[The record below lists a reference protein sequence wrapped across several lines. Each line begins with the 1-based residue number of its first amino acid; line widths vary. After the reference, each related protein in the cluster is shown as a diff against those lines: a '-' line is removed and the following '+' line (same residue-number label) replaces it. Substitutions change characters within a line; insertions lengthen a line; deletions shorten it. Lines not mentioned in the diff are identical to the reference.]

1 MHAVGTLAAMVPAS
15 EGTFAQPVFRITR
28 KGFSFKISRIKSQD
42 DGADDATEGE
52 DSSAGGAEGAAT
64 ARQQFSGADRQQTL
78 QRFLDTA
85 RASMA
90 HRGPGRPSAGAAAGF
105 HSVDSMVGRVESAP
119 AAAAGLQPPSVH
131 AYAPKRAFSTA
142 GDGAASKDVDAD
154 VESPAEGYD
163 KASSRL
169 LQAAI
174 TRGCS
179 THRLGSLSASNLAP
193 GLVSGKWSGRW
204 GSMRHR
210 ASMRHAGAA
219 LHHSGADVHV
229 DVQQTG
235 RRSTESADPE
245 AARGD
250 VAAEGPSR
258 DQQLQQVVFN
268 SLAAKRWK
276 RAALGK
282 EAGGLSAIMERAES
296 EMSGLSPLQAQQ
308 VSAKLA
314 ALDEGALGVC
324 QSAVWL
330 PLCLA

>member
-1 MHAVGTLAAMVPAS
+1 
-15 EGTFAQPVFRITR
+15 
-28 KGFSFKISRIKSQD
+28 
-42 DGADDATEGE
+42 
-52 DSSAGGAEGAAT
+52 
-64 ARQQFSGADRQQTL
+64 
-78 QRFLDTA
+78 
-85 RASMA
+85 
-90 HRGPGRPSAGAAAGF
+90 
-105 HSVDSMVGRVESAP
+105 
-119 AAAAGLQPPSVH
+119 
-131 AYAPKRAFSTA
+131 
-142 GDGAASKDVDAD
+142 
-154 VESPAEGYD
+154 
-163 KASSRL
+163 
-169 LQAAI
+169 
-174 TRGCS
+174 
-179 THRLGSLSASNLAP
+179 
-193 GLVSGKWSGRW
+193 
-204 GSMRHR
+204 
-210 ASMRHAGAA
+210 
-219 LHHSGADVHV
+219 V

-245 AARGD
+245 AALGD

-296 EMSGLSPLQAQQ
+296 AMSDESGLSPLQAQQ